1 MRTSVRTPDAGT
13 VEEVLK
19 LAARAPSFDIVPPW
33 RWRKGNECLE
43 LVTTRTDQ
51 TAMLACGAVLH
62 HVRVALSAM
71 GWDCHVLRSVAAD
84 GQVASVHPR
93 WELDPFSCEVASAAA
108 ISLRRADPR
117 PFLPDEV
124 PDSALTWLLHAA
136 RAETCDLELVAR
148 RNGALV
154 RMIGHD
160 WLRLGEA
167 VSAVLL
173 ASTVWGLASQAMLH
187 DGEVLVRVGWQS
199 PNAEPLPQSAR

>member
-19 LAARAPSFDIVPPW
+19 LAARAPSFGIVPPY
-33 RWRKGNECLE
+33 RWRKGNECME

-51 TAMLACGAVLH
+51 TAMLACGAALH

-71 GWDCHVLRSVAAD
+71 GWDCHVLRSGVD

-108 ISLRRADPR
+108 ISLRREDPR
-117 PFLPDEV
+117 PYLADEV

-136 RAETCDLELVAR
+136 HAESCDLELVAR
-148 RNGALV
+148 RGGALV
-154 RMIGHD
+154 RMIGND
-160 WLRLGEA
+160 WLRMGEA
-167 VSAVLL
+167 VSSVLL
-173 ASTVWGLASQAMLH
+173 ASTVWGLASQALLH
-187 DGEVLVRVGWQS
+187 EGQVLVRVGWQS
-199 PNAEPLPQSAR
+199 PNAEPLPPSAH

>member
-1 MRTSVRTPDAGT
+1 MRTPDAET

-19 LAARAPSFDIVPPW
+19 LAARAPSFGIVPPW
-33 RWRKGNECLE
+33 RWRSGNECLE
-43 LVTTRTDQ
+43 LLTTRTDR
-51 TAMLACGAVLH
+51 TSLLACGAALH

-71 GWDCHVLRSVAAD
+71 GWDCHVLRSPGPD

-117 PFLPDEV
+117 PFLADEV

-136 RAETCDLELVAR
+136 RAESCDLELIAR
-148 RNGALV
+148 RNGVLV
-154 RMIGHD
+154 RLIGQD
-160 WLRLGEA
+160 PLRLGEA
-167 VSAVLL
+167 VSSVLL
-173 ASTVWGLASQAMLH
+173 ASTVWGLASQALLH
-187 DGEVLVRVGWQS
+187 EGDVLVRVGWQS

>member
-1 MRTSVRTPDAGT
+1 VRTPDAGT

-19 LAARAPSFDIVPPW
+19 LAARAPSFGIVPPW
-33 RWRKGNECLE
+33 RWRNGNECLE
-43 LVTTRTDQ
+43 LMTIRNDQ
-51 TAMLACGAVLH
+51 TALLACGAVLH

-71 GWDCHVLRSVAAD
+71 GWDCHVLRTAAED

-93 WELDPFSCEVASAAA
+93 WELDPFSCEAASAAA
-108 ISLRRADPR
+108 ISLRREDPR
-117 PFLPDEV
+117 PYSADEV

-136 RAETCDLELVAR
+136 RAENCDMELVGR

-160 WLRLGEA
+160 WLSLGEA

-173 ASTVWGLASQAMLH
+173 ASTVWGLASQTLLH
-187 DGEVLVRVGWQS
+187 EGEVLVRVGWQS
-199 PNAEPLPQSAR
+199 PNAEPLPRSHH

>member
-19 LAARAPSFDIVPPW
+19 LAARAPSFGIVPPY

-51 TAMLACGAVLH
+51 TAMLTCGAALH

-71 GWDCHVLRSVAAD
+71 GWDCHVLRSGAD

-108 ISLRRADPR
+108 ISLRREDPR
-117 PFLPDEV
+117 PYLADEV

-136 RAETCDLELVAR
+136 HAESCDLELLAR
-148 RNGALV
+148 RGGALL
-154 RMIGHD
+154 RMIGND
-160 WLRLGEA
+160 WLRMGGA
-167 VSAVLL
+167 VSSVLL
-173 ASTVWGLASQAMLH
+173 ASTVWGLASQALLH
-187 DGEVLVRVGWQS
+187 EDQVLVRVGWQS
-199 PNAEPLPQSAR
+199 PNAEPLPPSAR

>member
-19 LAARAPSFDIVPPW
+19 LAARAPSFGIVPPY

-51 TAMLACGAVLH
+51 TAMLACGAALH

-71 GWDCHVLRSVAAD
+71 GWDCHVLRSGAD

-93 WELDPFSCEVASAAA
+93 WELDAFSCEVASAAA
-108 ISLRRADPR
+108 ISLRREDPR
-117 PFLPDEV
+117 PYLADEV

-136 RAETCDLELVAR
+136 HAESCDLELVAR
-148 RNGALV
+148 RGGALL
-154 RMIGHD
+154 RMIGND
-160 WLRLGEA
+160 WLRMGEA
-167 VSAVLL
+167 VSSVLL
-173 ASTVWGLASQAMLH
+173 ASTVWGLASQALLH
-187 DGEVLVRVGWQS
+187 EGQVLVRVGWQS
-199 PNAEPLPQSAR
+199 PNAEPLPPSAR